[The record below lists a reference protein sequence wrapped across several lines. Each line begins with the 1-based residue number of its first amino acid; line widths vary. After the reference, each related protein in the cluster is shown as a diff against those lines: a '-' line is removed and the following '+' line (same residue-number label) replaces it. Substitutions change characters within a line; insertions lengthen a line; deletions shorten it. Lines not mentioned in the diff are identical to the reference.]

1 MKLPNLLKLST
12 APAIIAG
19 AVFSLFPVVAQAQ
32 AAKRPRLTVVIVVD
46 QLRADYL
53 DRFND
58 LFLPAGKS
66 GRDAG
71 GFRYL
76 RERGAQFPSARY
88 KHFPLFTAPGH
99 AVVST
104 GGYPYKTGIVGN
116 EWFDVATGQPMY
128 SVADDS
134 AKVIGDDANSTA
146 TPMSP
151 RNLRSSTLG
160 DELKMATGAQAKVV
174 SLALKDRPAILL
186 GGRLSDATIWFDDS
200 TGRWISSDFYCKS
213 GRLPA
218 WVETLNKRELPAS
231 KFGQIWDRSFPVA
244 ALNRAWKP
252 DAAPPLHTVYGL
264 GAQFPHPV
272 NGGESALGKTYY
284 KAWTLTPWANQF
296 VFATAEQAVNSEELG
311 RDEIPDLLAFNL
323 STNDYVGHVFG
334 PDSPE
339 VMDVSVQTDRQLSQF
354 FRFLDRAVPGGL
366 NNVTI
371 ALTADHGVSPLP
383 EDLEA
388 AGFRAGRIEATD
400 IISAAQNALTAKF
413 GAAQWVADYAE
424 PTLYLNDEAIEKAG
438 IEPEAAQNIAAR
450 AIAKLEGVYSTYTR
464 AQIERGLLPHN
475 DIGERL
481 AKGFHPKVSGDV
493 MVITQSNYFIEAAP
507 FKNNTT
513 HGTVYSYDTQVPML
527 FAGAGIRRRNL
538 PRRRRP
544 RRHRAGRSRKFWASA
559 APRPATV
566 RPWSRRYAET

>member
-1 MKLPNLLKLST
+1 MKLPNFLKLST
-12 APAIIAG
+12 APAILAG
-19 AVFSLFPVVAQAQ
+19 AVFSLLPAVAHAQ

-71 GFRYL
+71 GFRFL

-116 EWFDVATGQPMY
+116 EWFDKVSGQPMY
-128 SVADDS
+128 SVADNS
-134 AKVIGDDANSTA
+134 AKVVSDDADSA
-146 TPMSP
+146 RETPMSP

-160 DELKMATGAQAKVV
+160 DELKMATGGGAKVV

-231 KFGQIWDRSFPVA
+231 KFGQIWDRSFPQS

-296 VFATAEQAVNSEELG
+296 VFDTAEQAVNSEELG

-400 IISAAQNALTAKF
+400 IISVAQNALSARF
-413 GAAQWVADYAE
+413 GAGNWVADYAE

-438 IEPEAAQNIAAR
+438 IELEAAQNVAAR

-464 AQIERGLLPHN
+464 TQIERGLLPSN
-475 DIGERL
+475 DIGARL
-481 AKGFHPKVSGDV
+481 AKGFHPRVSGDI
-493 MVITQSNYFIEAAP
+493 MVITESNYFVEAAP

-527 FAGAGIRRRNL
+527 FAGAGIRAGTYREDVGPADIAPTL
-538 PRRRRP
+538 AQILGISRP
-544 RRHRAGRSRKFWASA
+544 SA
-559 APRPATV
+559 CDGTPLVSALR
-566 RPWSRRYAET
+566 